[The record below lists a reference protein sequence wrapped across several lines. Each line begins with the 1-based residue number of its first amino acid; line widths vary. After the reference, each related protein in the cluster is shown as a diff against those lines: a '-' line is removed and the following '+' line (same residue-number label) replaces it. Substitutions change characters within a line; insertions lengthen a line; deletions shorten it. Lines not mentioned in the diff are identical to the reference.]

1 MIFTRKLQK
10 SSENTRINHFKRKRN
25 DRKKNASNHFGKVL
39 ESPSRD
45 LKRRASS
52 KAAQQ
57 VAVVVVHPSGARAKA
72 VSSKV
77 AVVFVLPSDVKARV
91 VSGKAA
97 QQAVVVD
104 VLPSDARVK
113 VVSGKAAQQ
122 AAVVAPAVLP
132 SDVRASK
139 GPSKVADMVVGRR
152 NDLTAHV
159 EHDKNL
165 VENQRVKNIPRKESR
180 DQNEV

>member
-77 AVVFVLPSDVKARV
+77 AVVFVLPSDARV
-91 VSGKAA
+91 
-97 QQAVVVD
+97 
-104 VLPSDARVK
+104 R